1 MLAPVSSA
9 LVRRAGPILIALVG
23 VLALVMDFW
32 PNLYF
37 PALSP
42 DGEARRIE
50 TKLGLDLQGG
60 LKVEYRVIPT
70 EGKTPTL
77 ADVEVVKQ
85 IIERRVNATGV
96 SEPVVLTS
104 GSDRIV
110 VEVPGI
116 SDTDA
121 IRRLVGRTGLLQFVP
136 LPVEEYGRDGAPGP
150 RIATAGQPLPT
161 TPAALF
167 NGDQVRSANV
177 SQDQQGRRVVAF
189 SLEDTGAKL
198 FGDYTTQ
205 HVGEFFA
212 IVLDGNVISAPSI
225 NEPITGGSGQIS
237 GGGLGG
243 FARTEA
249 EELVNVLRFGSLPFP
264 VEELASDTIDPT
276 LGEEFLRSSLLAGAI
291 AILLVIFFMLVHYRL
306 PGLVAS
312 FALLYYAV
320 IVLALFRLIPVT
332 LTLAG
337 IAGFVLSVGMAVD
350 ANILIFERTKEEL
363 RSGKSLAQAI
373 EAGFS
378 RAWNSI
384 LDSNVSSL
392 ITAMILYL
400 FGSSV
405 IQGFALV
412 LILGVLASM
421 FTAIIVTRSIL
432 RVLVGY
438 EWARKAWLYGVSD
451 EEFTARPTTRSG
463 LRREPRSV

>member
-1 MLAPVSSA
+1 
-9 LVRRAGPILIALVG
+9 VRKAGPILIALVG

-136 LPVEEYGRDGAPGP
+136 LPVQDYGREGAAGP
-150 RIATAGQPLPT
+150 RVATAGQPLPT
-161 TPAALF
+161 TPEALF

-189 SLEDTGAKL
+189 SLQDAGSKL

-276 LGEEFLRSSLLAGAI
+276 LGQEFLNASLVAGGI
-291 AILLVIFFMLVHYRL
+291 AIILVILFMLIHYRL
-306 PGLVAS
+306 PGVVAS

-320 IVLALFRLIPVT
+320 LVLALFRLIPVT

-350 ANILIFERTKEEL
+350 ANILIFERMKEEL
-363 RSGKSLAQAI
+363 RSGKSLPQAI
-373 EAGFS
+373 EAGFA

-392 ITAMILYL
+392 ITALILYL

-412 LILGVLASM
+412 LILGVLCSM
-421 FTAIIVTRSIL
+421 FTAIVVTRTIL
-432 RVLVGY
+432 RVIVAQ
-438 EWARKAWLYGVSD
+438 EWARKARLFGVT
-451 EEFTARPTTRSG
+451 EAEFTARPTTRAA
-463 LRREPRSV
+463 LRRGAPSV

>member
-1 MLAPVSSA
+1 M
-9 LVRRAGPILIALVG
+9 G
-23 VLALVMDFW
+23 VLALVLDFW

-60 LKVEYRVIPT
+60 LKVEYRVVPAG
-70 EGKTPTL
+70 GKTPTL

-136 LPVEEYGRDGAPGP
+136 LPAAEYGTSNNPGP
-150 RIATAGQPLPT
+150 RVATAGQPLPT
-161 TPAALF
+161 SPTALF
-167 NGDQVRSANV
+167 GGDQVRSANV

-189 SLEDTGAKL
+189 SLEDEGSKL

-243 FARTEA
+243 FARQEA

-276 LGEEFLRSSLLAGAI
+276 LGEEFLRSSLLAGGI
-291 AILLVIFFMLVHYRL
+291 AILLVILFMLIHYRL

-363 RSGKSLAQAI
+363 RSGKSLAQSI
-373 EAGFS
+373 EAGFA

-432 RVLVGY
+432 RVLVGF
-438 EWARKAWLYGVSD
+438 EWARKAWLYGVQD
-451 EEFTARPTTRSG
+451 EEFTARPTTRAA
-463 LRREPRSV
+463 LRRESRSV

>member
-1 MLAPVSSA
+1 
-9 LVRRAGPILIALVG
+9 
-23 VLALVMDFW
+23 VLALALDFW
-32 PNLYF
+32 PNLYL

-42 DGEARRIE
+42 DQEARKVE

-60 LKVEYRVIPT
+60 LKVEYRLVPAG
-70 EGKTPTL
+70 GKTPSL
-77 ADVEVVKQ
+77 QDLEVEKQ

-104 GSDRIV
+104 GADRIV
-110 VEVPGI
+110 VEVPGVT
-116 SDTDA
+116 DTEA
-121 IRRLVGRTGLLQFVP
+121 IRRLVGQTGLLEFVP
-136 LPVEEYGRDGAPGP
+136 LPAAEYGTVNAQGP
-150 RIATAGQPLPT
+150 RVATAGQPLPT
-161 TPAALF
+161 DAPALF
-167 NGDQVRSANV
+167 TGDQVRAASV
-177 SQDQQGRRVVAF
+177 GSDQQGRRVVSFTLA
-189 SLEDTGAKL
+189 DTGAKL

-212 IVLDGNVISAPSI
+212 IVLDDRVISAPSI
-225 NEPITGGSGQIS
+225 NEPITGGQGQIS

-243 FARTEA
+243 FARQEA
-249 EELVNVLRFGSLPFP
+249 EDLVNVLRFGSLPFP

-276 LGEEFLRSSLLAGAI
+276 LGEEFLKSSLLAGAI
-291 AILLVIFFMLVHYRL
+291 AILLVIFFMLLHYRL

-320 IVLALFRLIPVT
+320 LVLALFRLIPVT

-412 LILGVLASM
+412 LIIGVLCSM

-432 RVLVGY
+432 RVIVGY
-438 EWARKAWLYGVSD
+438 EWARKAWLFGVGED
-451 EEFTARPTTRSG
+451 EFTARPSTRGG

>member
-1 MLAPVSSA
+1 M
-9 LVRRAGPILIALVG
+9 RRAGPLLIAIVG
-23 VLALVMDFW
+23 VLALVIDFW
-32 PNLYF
+32 PNLYL
-37 PALSP
+37 PAFSA
-42 DGEARRIE
+42 DGEARKVE

-60 LKVEYRVIPT
+60 LKVEYRVIPAG
-70 EGKTPTL
+70 GKTP
-77 ADVEVVKQ
+77 AAGDIEVVKQ

-116 SDTDA
+116 SDTEA
-121 IRRLVGRTGLLQFVP
+121 IRKLVGQTGRLDFVP
-136 LPVEEYGRDGAPGP
+136 LPASDYGTANNPGP
-150 RIATAGQPLPT
+150 RTATEGQPLPT
-161 TPAALF
+161 PETTLF
-167 NGDQVRSANV
+167 SGDQVTSANV
-177 SQDQQGRRVVAF
+177 ASDQQGRRVVAF
-189 SLEDTGAKL
+189 RLADQGAKL
-198 FGDYTTQ
+198 FATYTSA

-225 NEPITGGSGQIS
+225 NSAITGGSGQIT

-243 FARTEA
+243 FAKKDA
-249 EELVNVLRFGSLPFP
+249 DELVNVLRFGSLPFP

-276 LGEEFLRSSLLAGAI
+276 LGAEFLKSSLVAGTI
-291 AILLVIFFMLVHYRL
+291 AILLVIFFMLLHYRL
-306 PGLVAS
+306 PGGVAS
-312 FALLYYAV
+312 FALLYYAAL
-320 IVLALFRLIPVT
+320 VLALFRLIPVT

-363 RSGKSLAQAI
+363 RSGKSLPQAI
-373 EAGFS
+373 EAGFA

-412 LILGVLASM
+412 LIIGVLSSM
-421 FTAIIVTRSIL
+421 FTAIVVTRSVL
-432 RVLVGY
+432 RVIVRY
-438 EWARKAWLYGVSD
+438 EWARKAWLYGVS
-451 EEFTARPTTRSG
+451 ESEFTARPTTRG
-463 LRREPRSV
+463 LRREPRSA